1 MHDDEVLVS
10 EELVRALLRAQFP
23 RWSSLPVAAFA
34 HGGTDHFIF
43 RLGEELQVRLPKH
56 APSTGQVEKELRI
69 LPRLAPHLPV
79 AVPEPLARGEPG
91 EGYPFTWGIY
101 RWLDGEPPG
110 EASTQLAHDLAAFL
124 RALQAL
130 PVEDEAPVI
139 TRGAPLARRDRSF
152 REALAQ
158 LHGEID
164 VAAAEAAWERA
175 LAAPEHEAAPVLI
188 HGDMLPANLLVRGG
202 RLSAVLD
209 WGIFGAGDPAC
220 DYLIAW
226 SLLAPVRDAFR
237 AAAGIDEATWARARG
252 WALSHGVT
260 ALGYY
265 LHTNPPMV
273 EHARSAIAGVL
284 ADTDG

>member
-10 EELVRALLRAQFP
+10 EELVRALLRSQFP
-23 RWSSLPVAAFA
+23 EWSELPVVPFA
-34 HGGTDHFIF
+34 HGGADHFIF
-43 RLGEELQVRLPKH
+43 RVGDELQVRLPKH
-56 APSTGQVEKELRI
+56 EPSTGQAEKEQRI

-79 AVPEPLARGEPG
+79 AVPEPIARGEPG
-91 EGYPFTWGIY
+91 EDYPFTWGVY
-101 RWLDGEPPG
+101 RWLPGEPARK
-110 EASTQLAHDLAAFL
+110 ASVALARDVASFL
-124 RALQAL
+124 HALQQV
-130 PVEDEAPVI
+130 PVEGEGPVNS
-139 TRGAPLARRDRSF
+139 RGAPLARRDRAF
-152 REALAQ
+152 RESLAR
-158 LHGEID
+158 LGDEVD
-164 VAAAEAAWERA
+164 CAAVASAWDAA
-175 LAAPEHEAAPVLI
+175 LAAPEWDGAPVLI

-237 AAAGIDEATWARARG
+237 SAAGIDEATWARARG

-273 EHARSAIAGVL
+273 QHARSAIAGVL
-284 ADTDG
+284 ADADG

>member
-23 RWSSLPVAAFA
+23 EWSELPVVPFA
-34 HGGTDHFIF
+34 HGGTDHFIY
-43 RLGEELQVRLPKH
+43 RLGDELQVRLPKH
-56 APSTGQVEKELRI
+56 APSTGQVEKEQRI

-79 AVPEPLARGEPG
+79 AVPEPIARGEPG
-91 EGYPFTWGIY
+91 EDYPFTWGVY
-101 RWLDGEPPG
+101 RWLPGEPPRK
-110 EASTQLAHDLAAFL
+110 ASVALARDVASFL
-124 RALQAL
+124 HALQQV
-130 PVEDEAPVI
+130 PVEGEGPVNS
-139 TRGAPLARRDRSF
+139 RGAPLARRDRAF
-152 REALAQ
+152 RESLAR
-158 LHGEID
+158 LGDEVD
-164 VAAAEAAWERA
+164 CAAVASAWDAA
-175 LAAPEHEAAPVLI
+175 LAAPEWDGAPVLI

-237 AAAGIDEATWARARG
+237 SAAGIDEATWARARG